1 MLLFK
6 ELQGMYTFHNLTSFV
21 QSSFKELLSSVP
33 LLFVVMWSGG
43 KILDLNPTD
52 WIQLLYHGICVT
64 FDKWINFP
72 GLLFLS
78 ATRNGRN
85 HSVWFTFSVTMSS
98 YMALFNFILIFSLF
112 LNL

>member
-1 MLLFK
+1 MLLFE

-21 QSSFKELLSSVP
+21 QSSFKELLFSIP

-64 FDKWINFP
+64 FDKRINFP

-78 ATRNGRN
+78 I
-85 HSVWFTFSVTMSS
+85 S
-98 YMALFNFILIFSLF
+98 YTEWEKSQCLIHILCHYEFIHGSL
-112 LNL
+112 